1 MSSDL
6 FSQITYQLGS
16 DLFAHIPIH
25 HDSDKLIAQ
34 VKQLLQHAICIDHK
48 KILSDD
54 TCRIFEISTPQE
66 AIATFVANSIP
77 SELLYPAILS
87 LAEAEC
93 YYSQDQDQ
101 DQDQYDE
108 QVEEE
113 EEEDIVDL
121 MIQHEINEHRIN
133 DGPDPTFDGTYEIGS
148 DDPPEDDDE
157 SEDGYVDEYEGDSD
171 EDDEDEE
178 DEEDVEED
186 EDDYSQEEDE

>member
-1 MSSDL
+1 MSNDL
-6 FSQITYQLGS
+6 FSQI
-16 DLFAHIPIH
+16 PIKR
-25 HDSDKLIAQ
+25 DFDQLIAE

-54 TCRIFEISTPQE
+54 TCRIFAISTPQE
-66 AIATFVANSIP
+66 AIATFAADSIP
-77 SELLYPAILS
+77 SELLYPAIIS
-87 LAEAEC
+87 LAEAEY
-93 YYSQDQDQ
+93 YYSQVGYQDQDQ
-101 DQDQYDE
+101 DQSDE
-108 QVEEE
+108 QVEE

-148 DDPPEDDDE
+148 DDPPEDDEE

-178 DEEDVEED
+178 DVEDVEED
-186 EDDYSQEEDE
+186 EDDYLQEEDE